1 MRHQFS
7 NYFKNKRI
15 NFNKYCTQ
23 KHKNVT
29 CIKNKNSVVIKA
41 NLIIYGGAATLKLAQ
56 QMAYN
61 VQWHWNY
68 PKATI
73 LISGKKYKVKFLIN
87 GFHFSNISPSI
98 ILKNRHQQHVF
109 IRIEHE
115 ISTGISVM
123 DKVNSNSGFFKL
135 QNVGYVGASTEAH
148 EYGHALGLWP
158 SPDGHPQDLDQR
170 GKGVPGI
177 MYPRGT
183 WVDPQYQ
190 YVATTPAGEQGGT
203 VHPDKRR
210 VRQLDIEMLFVNFDF
225 PKGKALQK
233 MGSLT
238 NIYHKSVL

>member
-1 MRHQFS
+1 MLHQFY
-7 NYFKNKRI
+7 NAFANNKI
-15 NFNKYCTQ
+15 VFNNFCTQ
-23 KHKNVT
+23 KHNNVRFFT
-29 CIKNKNSVVIKA
+29 NKNKVEIHA
-41 NLIIYGGAATLKLAQ
+41 NIIIYGAAATKALSK

-61 VQWHWNY
+61 IQWHWNF
-68 PKATI
+68 PKAI
-73 LISGKKYKVKFLIN
+73 INIDGKKCKVIFKVKGYYLN
-87 GFHFSNISPSI
+87 NISPQFVKRNKFQKH
-98 ILKNRHQQHVF
+98 LFV
-109 IRIEHE
+109 RIENE

-158 SPDGHPQDLDQR
+158 GPDGHPQDLDQR

-183 WVDPQYQ
+183 WVDPQFQ

-210 VRQLDIEMLFVNFDF
+210 VRKLDVLMLFANYKFS
-225 PKGKALQK
+225 KGKTMLK

-238 NIYHKSVL
+238 NIYHQSDL